1 MDSLSIRLFL
11 AILPVVLILI
21 FVYNKDKSKEPL
33 GLLLKL
39 FGLGILSCFLV
50 LAISSGMEKIFPFMK
65 GDIDKKSFLD
75 TLLYAFIGVALVE
88 EFCKWLMLYFQ
99 GYKSKEFG
107 ELYDILVYAVFVSL
121 GFAFFENILYIV
133 GNEEISIALLRAVS
147 AVPGHACDA
156 VFMGYYLNLA
166 KQFNY
171 KDRKDLERKY
181 IILSIL
187 IPALLHGIY
196 DFCLMSGYSIL
207 VLSFIVFVIFLY
219 SISLKKLKELSE
231 SNKKIKFK
239 NNFCEVCGAKV
250 EGQFCGVCGTRRE

>member
-1 MDSLSIRLFL
+1 
-11 AILPVVLILI
+11 
-21 FVYNKDKSKEPL
+21 
-33 GLLLKL
+33 
-39 FGLGILSCFLV
+39 
-50 LAISSGMEKIFPFMK
+50 
-65 GDIDKKSFLD
+65 
-75 TLLYAFIGVALVE
+75 
-88 EFCKWLMLYFQ
+88 
-99 GYKSKEFG
+99 
-107 ELYDILVYAVFVSL
+107 
-121 GFAFFENILYIV
+121 
-133 GNEEISIALLRAVS
+133 
-147 AVPGHACDA
+147 
-156 VFMGYYLNLA
+156 MGYYLNLA

-239 NNFCEVCGAKV
+239 NNFCEV